1 MVALIF
7 AFPRMA
13 DVLPTENQGPIEAAR
28 TKFAQG
34 DTEQALGELEAFL
47 LQSPEDF
54 KAQIVFAQMLGDS
67 GLQVGGPLGSE
78 RLERAI
84 RMLEG
89 LTLRLRNQ
97 SFEDRWWVRRHLY
110 YFRGDHLRNYRLG
123 VAEVAR
129 GNKKGYL
136 SQGFGAT
143 GHALKLNQSARNR
156 RRAQLW
162 AKRGEEAW
170 KNLFK
175 REPKK
180 PGRLCNLAIA
190 LAVQGRFTEAE
201 KTIHDAARLAGVP
214 IEAFAELREELR
226 QIWRGI
232 LEAGDKTESDPH

>member
-1 MVALIF
+1 MSDLA
-7 AFPRMA
+7 
-13 DVLPTENQGPIEAAR
+13 PTPSIDPIEAAR
-28 TKFAQG
+28 TKFSGG
-34 DTEQALGELEAFL
+34 DAESALRDLEAL
-47 LQSPEDF
+47 LTANPEDF
-54 KAQIVFAQMLGDS
+54 RAQIYLAQMLGDS
-67 GLQVGGPLGSE
+67 GLQVGGAQGSE

-84 RMLEG
+84 GMLEG

-97 SFEDRWWVRRHLY
+97 SAEDRWWVRRHLY

-123 VAEVAR
+123 VEEVAR

-143 GHALKLNQSARNR
+143 GHALKLNQSIRNR
-156 RRAQLW
+156 KRAQLW

-232 LEAGDKTESDPH
+232 REAGLPSEEEAGS

>member
-1 MVALIF
+1 
-7 AFPRMA
+7 MA
-13 DVLPTENQGPIEAAR
+13 DRLLTENHDPIEAAR
-28 TKFAQG
+28 AKFAQG
-34 DTEQALGELEAFL
+34 DTEEALGELEAFL
-47 LQSPEDF
+47 ISSPDDF

-84 RMLEG
+84 RMLEA

-97 SFEDRWWVRRHLY
+97 SAEDRWWVRRHLY

-123 VAEVAR
+123 VEEVAR

-143 GHALKLNQSARNR
+143 GHALKLNQSTRNR
-156 RRAQLW
+156 KRAQLW

-170 KNLFK
+170 KYLFK

-190 LAVQGRFTEAE
+190 LAVQGRFTEAD
-201 KTIHDAARLAGVP
+201 KTIHEAARLAGVP
-214 IEAFAELREELR
+214 IEAFADLREELR
-226 QIWRGI
+226 EIWRGI
-232 LEAGDKTESDPH
+232 REAGLPSEEEAGS